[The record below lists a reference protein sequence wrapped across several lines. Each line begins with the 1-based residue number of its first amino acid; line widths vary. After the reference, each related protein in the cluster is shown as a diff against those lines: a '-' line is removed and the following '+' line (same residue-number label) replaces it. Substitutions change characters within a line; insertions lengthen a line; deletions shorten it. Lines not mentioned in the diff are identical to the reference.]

1 MRISKSCL
9 ALSAAILLAAPLLA
23 APASRGAQT
32 QISGPAATE
41 GFSGTSLTLTPNV
54 AWESAV
60 VRITGPRGY
69 SQQRSFEG
77 GELIAV
83 ELVLEEPS
91 PQMQRRAKQSA
102 ASTSGLPDGRYYYEV
117 RLSRPSARP
126 AGHSGMFYVESGS
139 VVPRSAKRSELAEI
153 RQDLM
158 SSSPR
163 QGPGPG
169 QGPEASGGVTEQTYS
184 TSEYVRVT
192 DNNEDSYT
200 GLTLAAYDRYSVFP
214 PDFHNAIGLSNED
227 YRLEFNLAVDTLYT
241 GYGIDQRLMTL
252 LTNYPYPPYL
262 GINSTAPAN
271 SLHVYNPYGFN
282 MRLDSGAG
290 GVHVFDQYYGLL
302 NLRSAYPFQFTV
314 TDLAPSYT
322 LLVASTGVGVGINYL
337 LPDQPNA
344 EMDIRDLDGNGFGA
358 FRVTGSGASQQTWA
372 VASTDTGVVTFN
384 QIGSGGQEATFRQR
398 MDASGFTFEVQG
410 TAAATNHVNTS
421 SRLLKTAFEAIDP
434 SLILAK
440 LDELPVTSWRFKEGP
455 PDRHIGPVAE
465 DFQAIFGLGDG
476 KHIST
481 TDAQGVLMAAVQ
493 ALKRE
498 GDSLRQDLARKD
510 AEIRA
515 LSERLEA
522 LEGKLEP

>member
-9 ALSAAILLAAPLLA
+9 VLSAAVLLAAPLLA
-23 APASRGAQT
+23 APASRDAQT
-32 QISGPAATE
+32 QISGPVATE
-41 GFSGTSLTLTPNV
+41 GFAGTSLTLTPKV
-54 AWESAV
+54 AWESAM

-69 SQQRSFEG
+69 SQQRSFDG

-91 PQMQRRAKQSA
+91 PQMQRRAEQSP

-117 RLSRPSARP
+117 RLSRPGAGP
-126 AGHSGMFYVESGS
+126 AAHSGMFYVESGS

-158 SSSPR
+158 SATPR
-163 QGPGPG
+163 
-169 QGPEASGGVTEQTYS
+169 QGPEASGGATEQTYS
-184 TSEYVRVT
+184 TSEFVRVT
-192 DNNEDSYT
+192 DDDEDSYT
-200 GLTLAAYDRYSVFP
+200 GLTLSAYDKPSSPSY
-214 PDFHNAIGLSNED
+214 HNALGLSNEG
-227 YRLEFNLAVDTLYT
+227 YRLEFNLAVDTLLL

-252 LTNYPYPPYL
+252 LTNYSPPYGSYPAYL
-262 GINSTAPAN
+262 GINTTAPTN

-282 MRLDSGAG
+282 MRLDAGAG
-290 GVHVFDQYYGLL
+290 GTHVFDQYLGAF
-302 NLRSAYPFQFTV
+302 NLRTAAYPYQFTV
-314 TDLAPSYT
+314 TDQAPPWT
-322 LLVASTGVGVGINYL
+322 LLVASSGVGIGVNYRA
-337 LPDQPNA
+337 PDQPNA

-372 VASTDTGVVTFN
+372 VASTNTGVVTFN

-398 MDASGFTFEVQG
+398 LDASGFTFEVQG

-522 LEGKLEP
+522 LEQKLEP